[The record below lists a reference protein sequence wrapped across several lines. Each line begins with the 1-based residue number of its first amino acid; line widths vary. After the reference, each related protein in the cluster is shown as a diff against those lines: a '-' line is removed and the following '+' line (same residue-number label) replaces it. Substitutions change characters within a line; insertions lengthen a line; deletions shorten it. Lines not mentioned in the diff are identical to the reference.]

1 MKRMMIQAVKYKK
14 RKPTVVV
21 TLYDKEAEHIIAGQI
36 IRGWGVTFMIEYL
49 IKWKILQKNEASWE
63 LTNIMW

>member
-36 IRGWGVTFMIEYL
+36 IRG
-49 IKWKILQKNEASWE
+49 
-63 LTNIMW
+63 